1 MVKGLWNVLK
11 NAFPK
16 KGEER
21 SVVVEELTHGV
32 ECTEAKVNR
41 GEKYVE
47 LISRSSVP
55 ALLDI
60 TKGRTI
66 PNCDRLVLAVS
77 SRRATTVEG
86 EIRMKRSRGEGAIDE
101 GELDAILFRALWEF
115 LNRYRAWA
123 AKKMGANELDLV
135 LANVEIMDVRL
146 GTHHVFNPLGFSGK
160 EFTVR
165 LKGTFIPRDLLPLLE
180 KMRNKTRE
188 LVVVEHG
195 STLSNAV
202 AGPNDFMV
210 YVEHGAT
217 TVFAS
222 KEDERAF
229 AGEYGWGTSSIA
241 KALMGHLAVDEVV
254 AEWILHQYKKN
265 KLSERFKRLVEKHTR
280 EEFEKL
286 IKLLTPLHA
295 KSKHVRSTTHFHFR
309 MDLPLLDSW
318 FMEPHSHLAGY
329 HEQLKLQGVHLS
341 LSKKIRSFSPL
352 FNQTLLALLLH
363 PHTYI
368 QYSFLNQLLKRRAKW
383 LIPSK

>member
-1 MVKGLWNVLK
+1 M
-11 NAFPK
+11 
-16 KGEER
+16 
-21 SVVVEELTHGV
+21 VEELSHGV

-41 GEKYVE
+41 AEKYVE
-47 LISRSSVP
+47 LLSRSTVP
-55 ALLDI
+55 TLLEI
-60 TKGRTI
+60 VRGRII
-66 PNCDRLVLAVS
+66 PKCDRLVLAIS

-86 EIRMKRSRGEGAIDE
+86 EVRMKRSNSGGAIDE
-101 GELDAILFRALWEF
+101 GELDALLFRALWEF

-123 AKKMGANELDLV
+123 GKKMGSNELDLV

-146 GTHHVFNPLGFSGK
+146 GNHRVFNPLGFSGK
-160 EFTVR
+160 EFAVR
-165 LKGTFIPRDLLPLLE
+165 LKGTFIPRDLIPFLE
-180 KMRNKTRE
+180 KMKSKTDE

-195 STLSNAV
+195 NMLSNAV

-241 KALMGHLAVDEVV
+241 KSLMAHLAVDEVV
-254 AEWILHQYKKN
+254 ADWILKQYKKN
-265 KLSERFKRLVEKHTR
+265 QLSERFKRLVERHTR
-280 EEFEKL
+280 EEYEKL
-286 IKLLTPLHA
+286 IKLLAPIHS
-295 KSKHVRSTTHFHFR
+295 KSKSARPTTHFHFR
-309 MDLPLLDSW
+309 IDLPLLDSW

-329 HEQLKLQGVHLS
+329 HEQLKLQGVRLG

-363 PHTYI
+363 PHTYV

-383 LIPSK
+383 LIPAK

>member
-1 MVKGLWNVLK
+1 MAKGLWNIFK

-21 SVVVEELTHGV
+21 SVVVEELTRSV

-47 LISRSSVP
+47 LLTRSQVPTLFDIARGSTIS
-55 ALLDI
+55 
-60 TKGRTI
+60 K
-66 PNCDRLVLAVS
+66 CDRLVLAVS

-86 EIRMKRSRGEGAIDE
+86 EIRMKRSHGEGVVDE
-101 GELDAILFRALWEF
+101 GELDALLFRALWEF

-123 AKKMGANELDLV
+123 AKKMVANELDLV

-146 GTHHVFNPLGFSGK
+146 GSHRVFNPLGFSGK
-160 EFTVR
+160 DFMVR
-165 LKGTFIPRDLLPLLE
+165 LKGTFISRHLLPFLE
-180 KMRNKTRE
+180 KLKNKTNE

-195 STLSNAV
+195 SMLSNAIS
-202 AGPNDFMV
+202 GPNDFIV
-210 YVEHGAT
+210 YVEHGTT

-241 KALMGHLAVDEVV
+241 KSLMVHLAVDEVV
-254 AEWILHQYKKN
+254 ADWILKQYKKN
-265 KLSERFKRLVEKHTR
+265 QLSERFKRLVERHTR
-280 EEFEKL
+280 EEYEKL
-286 IKLLTPLHA
+286 IKLLVPFRS
-295 KSKHVRSTTHFHFR
+295 KSKHARSTTHFHFR

-329 HEQLKLQGVHLS
+329 HEQLKLQGVRLGF
-341 LSKKIRSFSPL
+341 SKKIRSFSPL